1 MTTTMTDEPVT
12 DTGFDREQSIDISVS
27 TRYLEEQSDPAS
39 DRYAFAYTIGIEN
52 RGEQSVQLLGRHWII
67 TDDNEHVE
75 EVRGSGVV
83 GLQPTINPGQRFV
96 YTSGAVL
103 STEFGTMQGSYDMV
117 TGDGEAFTADVPP
130 FLLSRPLRVH

>member
-1 MTTTMTDEPVT
+1 MTTMTDDHPVPAAELA
-12 DTGFDREQSIDISVS
+12 GQIDISVS
-27 TRYLEEQSDPAS
+27 TRYLEEQSDPENN
-39 DRYAFAYTIGIEN
+39 RFAFAYTIGIEN
-52 RGEQSVQLLGRHWII
+52 RGEQSVQLLSRHWVI
-67 TDDNEHVE
+67 TDDDEHVE

-103 STEFGTMQGSYDMV
+103 PTEFGTMQGSYDMV
-117 TGDGEAFTADVPP
+117 TSDGDAFTAEIPA